1 MNYGS
6 GHSPEGGF
14 CRRGDSNHDLWH
26 SHRMSSS
33 ESEFDPTDGAAV
45 RFPPPLVT
53 LIALALGLILQHFVV
68 PLTLPLA
75 GPPRYCLGLVFIAAG
90 IALMAAALGRF
101 RSTGQNPEPWAST
114 PEIIS
119 SGIYRFTR
127 NPMYVALGLLQAG
140 IGIMLANG
148 WLVVF
153 VAPMWLGIYYVA
165 IRHEEAYLER
175 KFGSS
180 YTDYKSR
187 VRRWI

>member
-1 MNYGS
+1 
-6 GHSPEGGF
+6 
-14 CRRGDSNHDLWH
+14 
-26 SHRMSSS
+26 MSSS
-33 ESEFDPTDGAAV
+33 ESESDPADGAAV

-68 PLTLPLA
+68 PLKLPLV
-75 GPPRYCLGLVFIAAG
+75 GPPRHGLGLVFIAAG
-90 IALMAAALGRF
+90 IALMAAAFGRF

-127 NPMYVALGLLQAG
+127 NPMYVSLGLLQAG
-140 IGIMLANG
+140 IGVMLANG
-148 WLVVF
+148 WLVGF

-175 KFGSS
+175 KFGSR